1 MADIEFTVTDD
12 NVKSEMT
19 KVWEMA
25 NKGLK
30 SGEPVI
36 VTLGRES
43 ATDLQSKCYHAMIG
57 DIAKQVD
64 LGGSKYDLPTW
75 KALLVSGFATEKH
88 QMGEPLRRGNKFIPS
103 LCGTHMVSI
112 RPSVKEFGKKIGSE
126 FIEFLHVKGAEYSV
140 EFTDKTLA
148 EYESYR
154 QANG

>member
-1 MADIEFTVTDD
+1 MSELEFTITDD
-12 NVKSEMT
+12 NVKTEMT

-43 ATDLQSKCYHAMIG
+43 NSDLQSKCYHAMIG
-57 DIAKQVD
+57 DISKQAD
-64 LGGSKYDLPTW
+64 LVGNKYDLETW
-75 KALLVSGFATEKH
+75 KALLVSDFATEMH
-88 QMGEPLRRGNKFIPS
+88 LMGTPLRRGNKFIPS

-112 RPSVKEFGKKIGSE
+112 RPSVKEFGKKSGSE